1 MEKFIIIII
10 MIIVIFETMYLTRF
24 MIFNLIF
31 FFFAVAFLWLDIKNI
46 ISIISMLLGIYGK
59 DEYSDVN

>member
-46 ISIISMLLGIYGK
+46 ISIISILLGIYGK

>member
-46 ISIISMLLGIYGK
+46 ISIISILLYTEKMSIAM
-59 DEYSDVN
+59 